1 MTIYLLIVKYSSE
14 AERKRLEYLLEQYEG
29 KMYLRKPSGSII
41 MIEGD
46 EDNIKNFLEELYSK
60 IPREEVEI
68 YKIMEPDIDI
78 EAKSVIIEL
87 HTTMGK
93 EEALGAIG
101 MALASMRGIL
111 VSEAGGERTYILS
124 LKGGRVNVKVRTVE
138 RGPHTLVLIE
148 LEGYGRIFNRAKNNL
163 LNKLSLIGEVKIR
176 EL

>member
-29 KMYLRKPSGSII
+29 KMHLRRPSGSII
-41 MIEGD
+41 MVEGD
-46 EDNIKNFLEELYSK
+46 ETNIKNFLEELYSK

-68 YKIMEPDIDI
+68 YKIMEPDLDI
-78 EAKSVIIEL
+78 EAKSVMIEL
-87 HTTMGK
+87 NTTMSN
-93 EEALGAIG
+93 EEALGAVG

-124 LKGGRVNVKVRTVE
+124 LKGGRVRVKVRTAS
-138 RGPHTLVLIE
+138 RGSNTLVLIE
-148 LEGYGRIFNRAKNNL
+148 LEGYGRIFNRAKNSL
-163 LNKLSLIGEVKIR
+163 LSKLSLIGEVKVR